1 MVKSAYEPSGSSGR
15 HLSGVS
21 GAQSNLKYFYFPLDG
36 MLVQC
41 RVTLSVKFADTYVY
55 TLGGERYYE
64 SKVTCPRIQCN
75 VMSLARGP
83 FLEGP

>member
-15 HLSGVS
+15 HLPGVS
-21 GAQSNLKYFYFPLDG
+21 VAQSNL

-41 RVTLSVKFADTYVY
+41 RVTLSVKFADTYIY